1 MPYKSEYTHKK
12 IPKELDRRIKLTD
25 EQREEIKILFAQGY
39 SKRWLGIKFWV
50 DRKTIRNIVE
60 PEFYQVQLKKYKELK
75 WSSRYYNKDTHREAI
90 KNTRRYRVKIEL
102 VDNK

>member
-39 SKRWLGIKFWV
+39 SKR
-50 DRKTIRNIVE
+50 
-60 PEFYQVQLKKYKELK
+60 
-75 WSSRYYNKDTHREAI
+75 
-90 KNTRRYRVKIEL
+90 
-102 VDNK
+102 